1 MPPQLCREVEVR
13 LAKIVGQV
21 KGIGRMVEEN
31 RRCPEVLAQ
40 IGAAQRALDGVA
52 RTVTRNYLER
62 CVTAAIRSGDPRV
75 YDELMDVVYK
85 YR

>member
-1 MPPQLCREVEVR
+1 MPPELRHEVEVR
-13 LAKIVGQV
+13 LAKILGQV
-21 KGIGRMVEEN
+21 RGVGLMVHEN

-40 IGAAQRALDGVA
+40 IAAAQRALDGVA

-62 CVTAAIRSGDPRV
+62 CVTAAIRSGDTRV
-75 YDELMDVVYK
+75 YDELMRVVYK